1 MNKKFSGLM
10 AAPFTPFTR
19 NHEPALDI
27 IPKYV
32 DKLIADGVKGIF
44 VCGSTGEGP
53 NMTSEQRMATAAAFK
68 DAAGENLKTFIHVG
82 HSSIAEA
89 QKLAEHAAEIGA
101 DAISS
106 VAAFYFKP
114 DSEENLVSCLSEIA
128 KAAPSL
134 PFYYYHIPHL
144 TKIQLD
150 MMSVLGIAEERIP
163 NLRGLKYTATT
174 LYEYQRCL
182 DYGNSKYDVLY
193 GFDEMILSALVVGAG
208 GMVGSTYNFAAP
220 IYISLI
226 NDFHSG
232 NIAAA
237 REKMLYL
244 TKVIAVILKFPAV
257 SAQKAIM
264 KRFDLDL
271 GPSLQPLATLD
282 SRQEASLYRELD
294 DLQFFEVLAGTM
306 STIL

>member
-1 MNKKFSGLM
+1 MDNKFSGLM

-19 NHEPALDI
+19 NQELALDI
-27 IPKYV
+27 IPRYV
-32 DKLIADGVKGIF
+32 NKLVTDGVKGVFI
-44 VCGSTGEGP
+44 CGSTGEGP

-68 DAAGENLKTFIHVG
+68 EAAGKNLKVFVHVG

-89 QKLAEHAAEIGA
+89 QKLAEHAEDIGA

-114 DSEENLVSCLSEIA
+114 NAEEHLVSCLAEIA

-144 TKIQLD
+144 TKVHLD
-150 MMSVLGIAEERIP
+150 MVKLLGIAEEQIP

-182 DYGNSKYDVLY
+182 DYGDARYDILY
-193 GFDEMILSALVVGAG
+193 GFDEMILSALAVGAEG
-208 GMVGSTYNFAAP
+208 LVGSTYNFAAP
-220 IYISLI
+220 LYISLI
-226 NDFHSG
+226 NDFQNG
-232 NIAAA
+232 NLSAA
-237 REKMLYL
+237 REKMLYI
-244 TKVIAVILKFPAV
+244 TKVIAVILKFPAI

-271 GPSLQPLATLD
+271 GPSLLPLATLD
-282 SRQEASLYRELD
+282 PRQESLLYRELD
-294 DLQFFEVLAGTM
+294 DLQFFEVLAE
-306 STIL
+306 TISAI